1 MKASELSRHLGGK
14 LEGGDRDLT
23 RVASLSDAGPEDLSF
38 LSHDRYADQM
48 ADTEAGAVL
57 VAEGY
62 KGGAPGALI
71 RVAAPYA
78 ALRQALELL
87 YPPQEQ
93 STGIHPTALIDPAAE
108 LGEGTA
114 VGPYSVIEADVR
126 IGANSVVGAGVF
138 VGQGVQIGS
147 DCRLHPGVVIY
158 SGSLVG
164 DRVEMMANAV
174 VGCDGFGHSHEDGRF
189 IRIPQVGLA
198 VIEDDVL
205 IGSCTTVARATFG
218 ETRIKAGTKL
228 DNLVMVAHNCSV
240 GPNSA
245 VAAQTGFA
253 GSTKVG
259 EGVQIGGQAG
269 FAGHLTVHDGAI
281 VGAQSGVTKD
291 VPEGMYVFGYPARP
305 SKEVW
310 SQLAAM
316 ARLPELRRKVRE
328 LEQRLAEL
336 EAPED

>member
-1 MKASELSRHLGGK
+1 MRASELSRHLGGK
-14 LEGGDRDLT
+14 LEGEDPDLSSVT
-23 RVASLSDAGPEDLSF
+23 SLSDAGPEDLSF
-38 LSHDRYADQM
+38 LSHARYADQM
-48 ADTEAGAVL
+48 AETSAGAVL
-57 VAEGY
+57 VAEDY
-62 KGGAPGALI
+62 QGGAPVSLI

-87 YPPQEQ
+87 YPPREQ
-93 STGIHPTALIDPAAE
+93 PTGIHPAAIIDPTVD
-108 LGEGTA
+108 LGDGTA
-114 VGPYSVIEADVR
+114 VGPYAVIEADAR
-126 IGANSVVGAGVF
+126 IGSNTVIGAGVF
-138 VGQGVQIGS
+138 VGHSVQIGA
-147 DCRLHPGVVIY
+147 DCRLHPGAVVY
-158 SGSLVG
+158 SGSSLG
-164 DRVEMMANAV
+164 DRVEMLANAV
-174 VGCDGFGHSHEDGRF
+174 VGCDGFGHSQEEGRF
-189 IRIPQVGLA
+189 IKIPHVGTA

-228 DNLVMVAHNCSV
+228 DNLIMVAHNCSI

-245 VAAQTGFA
+245 VAAQAGFA

-269 FAGHLTVHDGAI
+269 FAGHLTVNDGAI

-291 VPEGMYVFGYPARP
+291 VPEGMYVSGYPARP
-305 SKEVW
+305 NKEAW
-310 SQLAAM
+310 SQLAAV

-336 EAPED
+336 EA